1 MPNYTSEKNVL
12 ILLSLL
18 KQYHIRKIV
27 ASPGTTN
34 ITFIASAQSDPFF
47 EIYSSVD
54 ERSAAYIACGLSAE
68 SGEAVVLSCTGA
80 TASRNYMPGLTEA
93 FYKKLPI
100 LAVTSTQSTK
110 RVGQLVAQIIDRSSV
125 PNDVVKGSFLI
136 PVVKDKSDD
145 DFCLL
150 KVNEAL
156 QCLFNAGGGPV
167 HINLETSYSK
177 NFEINELPNIQRI
190 TSIGPFDKFPSLP
203 NGKIGIFIGSHKRW
217 NKAELQLI
225 DKFCT
230 LFDAVVICDHTSGYF
245 GDFRI
250 LSALIA
256 TQENANKDLF
266 KFDLLIHLGEISGD
280 YDSLSRVKAH
290 EVWRVNS
297 DGILRNTFGKLSYI
311 FSMPEVEF
319 FEKYTLNK
327 NIEEKGYYAI
337 KKFNDEKN
345 EILTHIPELPF
356 SNIWIAQQ
364 LHDKLPQNCNLYLG
378 ILNTLRSWNFFEVD
392 PSINTYANVGGFGID
407 GMMSSML
414 GTSLANPN
422 KINIGIV
429 GDLGFF
435 YDMNVLGNRH
445 VGKNFKILLIN
456 NGLGTEFKNYNHFA
470 ARFGEA
476 ADKFIAAYGHFG
488 NQSRDLV
495 KHYAQDLGFIYW
507 GVNNKKEFLAS
518 IEKFISTE
526 LQAPAIMEVFTNST
540 DESNSFQ
547 MIKKIKGEKTHGF
560 YRKWKPCVKKL
571 LRLKLR

>member
-110 RVGQLVAQIIDRSSV
+110 RVGQLVAQIIDRSSA

-136 PVVKDKSDD
+136 PLIKDQSDD

-156 QCLFNAGGGPV
+156 QCLFKEGGGPV

-177 NFEINELPNIQRI
+177 NFENNKLPNVQKI
-190 TSIGPFDKFPSLP
+190 TNIGPFDKFPALP
-203 NGKIGIFIGSHKRW
+203 KGKIGIFIGSHKKW
-217 NKAELQLI
+217 NSSESSLI
-225 DKFCT
+225 DKFCA
-230 LFDAVVICDHTSGYF
+230 LFDAVVLCDHTSGYF
-245 GDFRI
+245 GNYRV
-250 LSALIA
+250 LSALVA
-256 TQENANKDLF
+256 TQDNANKDLF

-280 YDSLSRVKAH
+280 YDSLSRVKAR

-297 DGILRNTFGKLSYI
+297 DGILRSTFGKLSYM
-311 FSMPEVEF
+311 FSMPEVKF
-319 FEKYTLNK
+319 FENYTLNK
-327 NIEEKGYYAI
+327 ITEEKGCYAI
-337 KKFNDEKN
+337 KKFKDEKN
-345 EILTHIPELPF
+345 AILARIPDVPF

-364 LHDKLPQNCNLYLG
+364 LHNKLPQNCNLYLG

-392 PSINTYANVGGFGID
+392 SSINTYANVGGFGID

-422 KINIGIV
+422 KVNIGIV

-470 ARFGEA
+470 ARFGDDA
-476 ADKFIAAYGHFG
+476 NKFIAAYGHFG
-488 NQSRDLV
+488 HQSRDLV
-495 KHYAQDLGFIYW
+495 KHYAQDLGFVYW
-507 GVNNKKEFLAS
+507 GINNKKEFLVS
-518 IEKFISTE
+518 IDEFISSD
-526 LQAPAIMEVFTNST
+526 LQSPAIMEVFTDPT
-540 DESNSFQ
+540 DESKALQ
-547 MIKKIKGEKTHGF
+547 MIKKIKGEKPHGF
-560 YRKWKPCVKKL
+560 YRKLKAHVKKL
-571 LRLKLR
+571 LIFK